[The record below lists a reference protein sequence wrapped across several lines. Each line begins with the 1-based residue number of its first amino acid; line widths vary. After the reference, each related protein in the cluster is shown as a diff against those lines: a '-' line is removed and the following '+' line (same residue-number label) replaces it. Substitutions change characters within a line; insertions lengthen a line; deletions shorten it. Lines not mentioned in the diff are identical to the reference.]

1 MIEKNY
7 KKSLAVFYGICYT
20 HAVLTKTIR
29 NERKKMKTYVLL
41 ENDKL
46 AYVRSCETTVNS
58 SKSRALLTCEIA
70 DLPRLRKILRCGGKI
85 NTYKYT
91 LKFDKGWLTIKYTW
105 NKALYKKV
113 WIDNLRNLIKVLSNA
128 MGKKESPVK
137 SWLKKWVFWK
147 GGCHG
152 VKIA

>member
-1 MIEKNY
+1 MIIYQLIKQ
-7 KKSLAVFYGICYT
+7 KQ
-20 HAVLTKTIR
+20 
-29 NERKKMKTYVLL
+29 
-41 ENDKL
+41 L
-46 AYVRSCETTVNS
+46 AYVRSCETTVNP
-58 SKSRALLTCEIA
+58 SKSYALLTCEIA
-70 DLPRLRKILRCGGKI
+70 DLPALRKILRCGGKI

-113 WIDNLRNLIKVLSNA
+113 RIDNLHNLIKVLSNA

-152 VKIA
+152 VKNA